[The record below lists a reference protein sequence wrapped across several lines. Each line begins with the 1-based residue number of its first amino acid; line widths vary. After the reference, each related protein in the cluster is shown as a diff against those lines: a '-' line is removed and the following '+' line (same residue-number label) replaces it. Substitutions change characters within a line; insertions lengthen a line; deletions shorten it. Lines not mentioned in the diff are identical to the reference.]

1 MPSNRCPVAM
11 TGAGFLGSS
20 TRGSL
25 KGERTAP
32 TMGAMVKVDIQGAL
46 RWLQLDRPNKAHAY
60 DRDMLEQLDAGL
72 GGRVMVVSST
82 GERAF
87 CGGADL
93 DQMAHV
99 RPLDAL
105 ELYSQ
110 AVFDRLARHTA
121 VSICAVQGA
130 AVAGGCEL
138 ALACDVR
145 IAGPRAR
152 FSLPEVSLGLVP
164 SAGGSTRLP
173 AVVGPAR
180 AKEIILLGR
189 SVDAETALAWGLVN
203 EIHEDPVERA
213 LELGRSLL
221 ERDAVALRL
230 AKQILV
236 EPSLEKERIAEA
248 LLYQRRKKE

>member
-1 MPSNRCPVAM
+1 MN
-11 TGAGFLGSS
+11 
-20 TRGSL
+20 
-25 KGERTAP
+25 
-32 TMGAMVKVDIQGAL
+32 AL
-46 RWLQLDRPNKAHAY
+46 V
-60 DRDMLEQLDAGL
+60 
-72 GGRVMVVSST
+72 RVQPK
-82 GERAF
+82 R
-87 CGGADL
+87 
-93 DQMAHV
+93 
-99 RPLDAL
+99 
-105 ELYSQ
+105 LYSQ